1 MRMIH
6 LFYTLLLLPIIA
18 QGFDGNGNYIY
29 RENDNTFMQLSF
41 KSGGEVD
48 FNIVSLTRNG
58 SASGRFVQQ
67 GEILTVTFPDAMKKY
82 PELKSAFPERKSGQ
96 LEGRLF
102 IEQDGSLSVEGMW
115 ALQFKPVAH

>member
-48 FNIVSLTRNG
+48 FNIVSLLCSKG
-58 SASGRFVQQ
+58 
-67 GEILTVTFPDAMKKY
+67 KY
-82 PELKSAFPERKSGQ
+82 
-96 LEGRLF
+96 
-102 IEQDGSLSVEGMW
+102 
-115 ALQFKPVAH
+115 

>member
-1 MRMIH
+1 MRTIH

-18 QGFDGNGNYIY
+18 QGFDGSGNYIY
-29 RENDNTFMQLSF
+29 RENDHTFMQLSF

-48 FNIVSLTRNG
+48 FNIVSPTRNG
-58 SASGRFVQQ
+58 LASGRFVHQ
-67 GEILTVTFPDAMKKY
+67 GETLSITFPDAMKKY